1 MTSEDKKAETA
12 RTILT
17 GDEESKVEKE
27 FEIAG
32 IQDDQCDDAKGVS
45 IPSEPTDV
53 EDLKDNEAN
62 MTTEDKKGETT
73 RTIFARK
80 EESKVEQE
88 FEIAGIQD
96 DQYDDTKGVSIPS
109 EPTDVEHLK
118 DDVAVTPSAPPPP
131 SNQPN
136 VTETAISDDAIIG
149 SNQNNR
155 DGADSSGGESCGGN
169 SCGYASIS

>member
-1 MTSEDKKAETA
+1 MTSEDNKGATA

-17 GDEESKVEKE
+17 EEEAKTQEPE

-88 FEIAGIQD
+88 FEITGIQD
-96 DQYDDTKGVSIPS
+96 DQYDDAKDVIILS
-109 EPTDVEHLK
+109 EPTDIEDLK
-118 DDVAVTPSAPPPP
+118 DDEAVTPLALPPP
-131 SNQPN
+131 SNQLN
-136 VTETAISDDAIIG
+136 VTETAISDDVIIP
-149 SNQNNR
+149 SNKHKQDRN
-155 DGADSSGGESCGGN
+155 DSSGGESCGGN